1 MSIDAPSLDNLTR
14 VEPRGAGEWNRGPRR
29 AHILKRVREPGGANT
44 FPRPTRGDA
53 RVGSRTRPLP
63 PSRQRRERLRDARRG
78 SPLPLEAAPR
88 RRRSTELSP
97 RTSRA
102 GSPISC
108 RRRGSIGI
116 GITGCFRPITAC
128 GKPSR
133 RSRSGALVSGPR
145 LRPAGMRP
153 AGPGPIRQIL
163 EALGDPLVPPP
174 LSPARDPPTDW
185 GELVQVHDD
194 REAIQATPDE
204 LPAIDTHSL

>member
-29 AHILKRVREPGGANT
+29 AHSLKRVREPGGANT
-44 FPRPTRGDA
+44 FSRPTRGEA
-53 RVGSRTRPLP
+53 RVGSRTHPLP

-108 RRRGSIGI
+108 RRRGSTGI
-116 GITGCFRPITAC
+116 GIIGCLRPITAC
-128 GKPSR
+128 GKTSR
-133 RSRSGALVSGPR
+133 RSRSGTLVGGPR
-145 LRPAGMRP
+145 LRPAE
-153 AGPGPIRQIL
+153 PGPIRQIL

-174 LSPARDPPTDW
+174 LSPARGTPTDW

-194 REAIQATPDE
+194 SEAIQATPDE